1 MIISA
6 SQVVLHEAGTCD
18 GLQLPFPLVPELVR
32 RSVMDEYG
40 PTKRLRQLHLGQHSR
55 SKGHARLDAEID
67 FVHGSGHR
75 LAIAAPTASSDREGF
90 SATWYP
96 GPNRSVA

>member
-1 MIISA
+1 MNISA
-6 SQVVLHEAGTCD
+6 SQVVLHEAAHD

-40 PTKRLRQLHLGQHSR
+40 PTKRLRQLHLGQHCR

-67 FVHGSGHR
+67 FMHGS
-75 LAIAAPTASSDREGF
+75 
-90 SATWYP
+90 
-96 GPNRSVA
+96 